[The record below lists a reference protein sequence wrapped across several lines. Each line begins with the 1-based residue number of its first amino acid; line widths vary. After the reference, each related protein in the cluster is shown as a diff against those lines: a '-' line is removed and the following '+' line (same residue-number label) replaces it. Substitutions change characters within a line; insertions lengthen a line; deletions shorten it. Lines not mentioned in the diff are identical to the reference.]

1 VAETSVE
8 IDHRH
13 TRPRSACVRGRDRYS
28 HLACSF
34 VWLLTSWAEGV
45 LQSAKKQGHEHDTL
59 GEHELG
65 RHGTFDSYRENDN
78 KEVFEAYIEYFLAP
92 ALKSGQVVMDNF
104 SAHKGERVRRLIED
118 RGCQLLFLPLY
129 SPDLDPIEEAFSK
142 FKRLLRVIGARTKEV
157 LVKAIG
163 EALDAVCARDAE
175 VFFSHCG
182 YHGLA

>member
-1 VAETSVE
+1 
-8 IDHRH
+8 
-13 TRPRSACVRGRDRYS
+13 
-28 HLACSF
+28 
-34 VWLLTSWAEGV
+34 
-45 LQSAKKQGHEHDTL
+45 
-59 GEHELG
+59 
-65 RHGTFDSYRENDN
+65 
-78 KEVFEAYIEYFLAP
+78 
-92 ALKSGQVVMDNF
+92 MDNF
-104 SAHKGERVRRLIED
+104 SADKGERVRRLIED